1 MKLTQH
7 CKPTIFQ
14 IKKEKIM
21 QKKKT
26 KKPSTRYFGKVW
38 AKHVDASSHFKI
50 CFSSRKT

>member
-14 IKKEKIM
+14 IKKENYA
-21 QKKKT
+21 KKK

>member
-21 QKKKT
+21 QKKHKNPVQDT
-26 KKPSTRYFGKVW
+26 LEKCGQNM
-38 AKHVDASSHFKI
+38 
-50 CFSSRKT
+50 